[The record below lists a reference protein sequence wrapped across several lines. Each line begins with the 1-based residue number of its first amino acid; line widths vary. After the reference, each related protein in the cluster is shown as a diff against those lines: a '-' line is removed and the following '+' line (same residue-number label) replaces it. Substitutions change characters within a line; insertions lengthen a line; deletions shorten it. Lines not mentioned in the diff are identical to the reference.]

1 MMRSAVIPRFKQ
13 ALISSGLAQSKHIPG
28 SEVIKSI
35 IPSDGLHFMAKGHM
49 SAVRVP

>member
-35 IPSDGLHFMAKGHM
+35 IPSEGLHFIAIRHENAGI
-49 SAVRVP
+49 VP